1 MPGRAGCLGSLRAGG
16 RPAAVAHVGDAH
28 RRTGGV
34 PPGGAALSAQDAFV
48 FVDAEGL
55 DTAAAYRL
63 LVGCV
68 VPRPVAW
75 ITTVDAAGLIN
86 AAPFSSYNYVATSP
100 PMLAVN
106 ISADMRGGTLKDTAR
121 NILAQGEFV
130 VNVATEATL
139 DAMHASA
146 REFPP
151 EVSETEA
158 LGIGLLPARRVRAPR
173 IAASPVQME
182 CRLDRAVPLGRGVN
196 TLYIG
201 EVVAF
206 HLSHAIYDG
215 QRVDSAAMRPI
226 ARLGGPFYAALGEI
240 IHRPM
245 LQRPP
250 DAEAD
255 AARGAARRTPEE
267 LP

>member
-1 MPGRAGCLGSLRAGG
+1 MTDSFHFIDG
-16 RPAAVAHVGDAH
+16 
-28 RRTGGV
+28 
-34 PPGGAALSAQDAFV
+34 
-48 FVDAEGL
+48 EGL

-75 ITTVDAAGLIN
+75 ITTVDEDGRVN

-106 ISADMRGGTLKDTAR
+106 IAARASDGAMKDTAR
-121 NILAQGEFV
+121 NIRSSGEFV
-130 VNVATEATL
+130 VNVATEATME
-139 DAMHASA
+139 AMHGSA
-146 REFPP
+146 QDYPP
-151 EVSETEA
+151 EISEAEA
-158 LGIGLLPARRVRAPR
+158 LGIGLLPSRHIRPPR

-182 CRLDRAVPLGRGVN
+182 CRLDQIIPLGRGVN

-206 HLSHAIYDG
+206 HLSPEIYDG
-215 QRVDSAAMRPI
+215 SRVDSAAMRPI
-226 ARLGGPFYAALGEI
+226 ARLGGPFYATLGEI

-250 DAEAD
+250 GNEGWTGDGKA
-255 AARGAARRTPEE
+255 
-267 LP
+267 